1 MFSHPEQR
9 EVLDEIIVKMRS
21 GRMKRRT
28 FLERAVAVGLSS
40 TAAVSL
46 LEACGGSTGGGSS
59 SGPTTVI
66 WQTENDT
73 SGSYPAI
80 VDGYNKTNKD
90 NVHVVW
96 HNGPSDTSTLI
107 TLYDNTLRARSASFD
122 VFNIDVVWPAQFST
136 QGWTLDLSSK
146 WPASDRA
153 NYLPGPIKSCT
164 YNGAVVAAPMR
175 TDLGVL
181 YYRKDIVS
189 TPPTTYADLS
199 SMAKSALSK
208 AKIGYAWQGIQG
220 EALVCDFVEVLA
232 GYGGS
237 VLDPTNAK
245 SVVVNS
251 PEGVAALTE
260 MVSWVGTISPISITT
275 YAEEACRQAFQNG
288 DAALMR
294 NWPYAYAL
302 GNDATKSKV
311 AGKFDIT
318 ALPHGGTGTVGHSC
332 VGGWNMAINAFS
344 KNTDAAW
351 SFMQYVLGETA
362 QKILAITG
370 SYTPALNSVYSDSD
384 VQTKQPLFTKLAPI
398 LQNSLPRPVSPVYT
412 DLSNLIQVNVHQA
425 LTKQVSPAAALSALQ
440 SQLQALVSK

>member
-46 LEACGGSTGGGSS
+46 LEACGGSSGGSS
-59 SGPTTVI
+59 GGPTTVI

-122 VFNIDVVWPAQFST
+122 VFSIDVVWPAQFST
-136 QGWTLDLSSK
+136 QGWTLDLTSK

-153 NYLPGPIKSCT
+153 NYLPGPLKSCT

-181 YYRKDIVS
+181 YYRKDLVS
-189 TPPTTYADLS
+189 TPPKTYAEMTS
-199 SMAKSALSK
+199 AAKSNLSK
-208 AKIGYAWQGIQG
+208 TKIGYAWQGIQG

-232 GYGGS
+232 GYGGA

-245 SVVVNS
+245 KVVVNS

-294 NWPYAYAL
+294 NWPYAYSL

-318 ALPHGGTGTVGHSC
+318 SLPYGGSGTVGHSC

-344 KNTDAAW
+344 KNQDAAW
-351 SFMQYVLGETA
+351 SFMKYVLGETA

-370 SYTPALNSVYSDSD
+370 SFTPALTSIYSDSE

-440 SQLQALVSK
+440 TQLQALVSK